1 MKTQQVVE
9 TSATQ
14 DVATPARAASLT
26 AQATTS
32 SSTTT
37 STGGSWTMEDDTKL
51 LKSLQVG
58 AREGQGRGLR
68 VCQVRKLQPQEE
80 MTTLLDGCATR
91 CLRQVRGEDEGQR
104 SQPVKVATGAVQLKQ
119 RKETGTLLTMGPVQ
133 AIVPVSKML
142 QMGLQHGVD
151 QG

>member
-1 MKTQQVVE
+1 
-9 TSATQ
+9 
-14 DVATPARAASLT
+14 
-26 AQATTS
+26 
-32 SSTTT
+32 
-37 STGGSWTMEDDTKL
+37 MEDDTKL

-142 QMGLQHGVD
+142 QMGYNMARTKDECVGHHGPRVAGGE
-151 QG
+151 QGVC

>member
-1 MKTQQVVE
+1 
-9 TSATQ
+9 
-14 DVATPARAASLT
+14 
-26 AQATTS
+26 
-32 SSTTT
+32 
-37 STGGSWTMEDDTKL
+37 MEDDTKL

-119 RKETGTLLTMGPVQ
+119 RKETWNSVDDGASTSHRPGEQ
-133 AIVPVSKML
+133 DAAD
-142 QMGLQHGVD
+142 GLQHGVD